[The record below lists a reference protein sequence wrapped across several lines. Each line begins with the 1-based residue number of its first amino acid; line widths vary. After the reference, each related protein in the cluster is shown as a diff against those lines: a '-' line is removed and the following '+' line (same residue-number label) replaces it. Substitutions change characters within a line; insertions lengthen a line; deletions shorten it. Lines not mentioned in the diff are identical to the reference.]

1 MSDLDIREGDLERFS
16 SAMSGLSST
25 VGGQEN
31 VAYALYNVSSAMPGG
46 SSGAQAQYAG
56 EHIDDQILA
65 LSKSLTSLADDVQ
78 SCATQFQATEDIN
91 QQSMNQVLADVPEPC
106 PPVSSKK
113 DT

>member
-16 SAMSGLSST
+16 SAMSGLSSV

-78 SCATQFQATEDIN
+78 RCATQFQATEDIN

-113 DT
+113 DK

>member
-1 MSDLDIREGDLERFS
+1 MSDLDIHEGDLEGFS
-16 SAMSGLSST
+16 YAMRGLSST

-31 VAYALYNVSSAMPGG
+31 VAYALYNVSSAMSGG
-46 SSGAQAQYAG
+46 SSGTQARYAG

-65 LSKSLTSLADDVQ
+65 LSRSLTSLADDVQ
-78 SCATQFQATEDIN
+78 ACATEFQATEDIN

-113 DT
+113 DK

>member
-16 SAMSGLSST
+16 NAMSGLSST
-25 VGGQEN
+25 VGGREN

-46 SSGAQAQYAG
+46 SSGSQAQYAG

-65 LSKSLTSLADDVQ
+65 LSQ

-113 DT
+113 DK

>member
-16 SAMSGLSST
+16 NAMSGLSST

-31 VAYALYNVSSAMPGG
+31 VAYALYNVSSAM
-46 SSGAQAQYAG
+46 SWRLHRALRHDDAG

-78 SCATQFQATEDIN
+78 SCAA
-91 QQSMNQVLADVPEPC
+91 P
-106 PPVSSKK
+106 SSRRPR
-113 DT
+113 TSTSSR

>member
-16 SAMSGLSST
+16 NAMSGLSST

-78 SCATQFQATEDIN
+78 ACATQFQATEDIN

-113 DT
+113 DK

>member
-16 SAMSGLSST
+16 GSMRSLSSV

-31 VAYALYNVSSAMPGG
+31 VAYALYNVSSAMSGG

-65 LSKSLTSLADDVQ
+65 LSRSLTSLADDVQ
-78 SCATQFQATEDIN
+78 SCATEDIN

-113 DT
+113 DK